1 MTDKTPSIRIKTS
14 KNKTIC
20 QKKRT
25 YREIGTRF
33 ALPSSEVEN
42 RLEKRFGH
50 LPRCPIAFPTKIKK
64 QTTRKEFKI

>member
-1 MTDKTPSIRIKTS
+1 MTDKIPSIRIKTS

-42 RLEKRFGH
+42 RLKT
-50 LPRCPIAFPTKIKK
+50 TKQETNNKK
-64 QTTRKEFKI
+64 GV

>member
-42 RLEKRFGH
+42 RLKT
-50 LPRCPIAFPTKIKK
+50 TKQETKK
-64 QTTRKEFKI
+64 KTRKEFKI